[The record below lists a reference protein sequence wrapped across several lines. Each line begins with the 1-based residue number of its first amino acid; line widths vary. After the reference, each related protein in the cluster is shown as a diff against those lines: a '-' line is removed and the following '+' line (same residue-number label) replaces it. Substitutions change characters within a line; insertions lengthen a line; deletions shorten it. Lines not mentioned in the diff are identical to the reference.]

1 MAYPQASKR
10 QQIVDG
16 STKGKVT
23 GSKVTGTAE
32 LGTVSIQGAP
42 ARGEAGGRGQA
53 ALCGSPWPLSTRPC
67 AQVANGLEAQNC
79 RSELHTFPASSGGPE
94 DAQSAAFSAERARS
108 PSALAP
114 GYAEPLK
121 GIPPE
126 KFNHTAIPKGY
137 RCPWQE
143 FISYR
148 DYQRD
153 GRSHTPSL
161 FQYRNF
167 NKTPVPFGGPLVG
180 ETVPRA
186 GTPFVP
192 ELISGLELLRLR
204 PSFNRV
210 AQGWV
215 RNLPESEDL

>member
-1 MAYPQASKR
+1 MHPPFLVEGKPWPLDALSLPAVCLSP
-10 QQIVDG
+10 QIVDG

-114 GYAEPLK
+114 GECLPGPGTGA
-121 GIPPE
+121 
-126 KFNHTAIPKGY
+126 
-137 RCPWQE
+137 
-143 FISYR
+143 
-148 DYQRD
+148 
-153 GRSHTPSL
+153 
-161 FQYRNF
+161 
-167 NKTPVPFGGPLVG
+167 GGPEPQWCATMGQEPAPREQLVYLSHPPAPHHRPN
-180 ETVPRA
+180 TS
-186 GTPFVP
+186 P
-192 ELISGLELLRLR
+192 ER
-204 PSFNRV
+204 
-210 AQGWV
+210 
-215 RNLPESEDL
+215 